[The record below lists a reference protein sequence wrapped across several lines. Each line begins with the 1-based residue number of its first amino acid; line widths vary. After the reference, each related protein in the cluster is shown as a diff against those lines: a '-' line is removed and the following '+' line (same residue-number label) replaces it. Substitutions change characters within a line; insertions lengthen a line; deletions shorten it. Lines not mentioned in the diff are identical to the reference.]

1 MPFDQAPQ
9 EPRRQRE
16 RVFLFAIRAPD
27 LKSVIV
33 DAALAGILSQRDAE
47 DLIQEYGLRHE

>member
-1 MPFDQAPQ
+1 MILRNVTITIA
-9 EPRRQRE
+9 EIE
-16 RVFLFAIRAPD
+16 IIRAPD